1 MSVYKLLD
9 GVEHGA
15 INQTDFVK
23 QLRTTSFFPCET
35 VEDYMMEFA
44 KRVYV
49 LYSSH
54 VRTDSADN
62 FVNDLIKLKIVY
74 ILDLN

>member
-1 MSVYKLLD
+1 MTVYKLLD

-15 INQTDFVK
+15 ISHEDFVK
-23 QLRTTSFFPCET
+23 QLRSTSFFPCET
-35 VEDYMMEFA
+35 VEDYMMEFS
-44 KRVYV
+44 KRVFV

-54 VRTDSADN
+54 VRTDNANN